1 MPKLPHGTVTLVFTD
16 VEGSTQLVHKLGQRY
31 EKVLADHGRLLRE
44 AVADGDGQVVDH
56 RGDEFFVVFAEA
68 RRAAQAVVAA
78 QQDGVVC
85 KHYTHAAEPSSCG
98 AERGE
103 ASREPGRIELVQ
115 PFRLVDAG

>member
-1 MPKLPHGTVTLVFTD
+1 VHAD
-16 VEGSTQLVHKLGQRY
+16 VPQ
-31 EKVLADHGRLLRE
+31 
-44 AVADGDGQVVDH
+44 QVVCRSALRD
-56 RGDEFFVVFAEA
+56 DLEA
-68 RRAAQAVVAA
+68 GVLEQPRDAFA